1 MMKYLRTFFQLPI
14 LCAALCCCLLLLPTA
29 VSATGMRPHPIRVG
43 YTDSPG
49 FIEKTA
55 DGTIDGYGVAYLNEI
70 SHYTGWRYEYV
81 YATWQ
86 ECLDLLAKGE
96 IDLLGMAQY
105 TPERSEKYEFASLPS
120 GVEYMVMYVRNDDN
134 GIYYNDY
141 QSFNGLK
148 IGVLK
153 GNFQTEVLSE
163 VARKN
168 SFTYQPVLFDSSQA
182 MIAALQNKQIDAV
195 VTGSMPLYKDLRLV
209 ARFQADPIYFI
220 TTKGNKAVLQRL
232 NDALMNIHANTPE
245 FENTTYATYY
255 EQSSLLTQPLLT
267 KKERDYLAHRGPVTI
282 GFLPNDEPL
291 SSLNSDT
298 QQPAGILPGVAKELE
313 RLAGVKVILK
323 LLPPGARLDQ
333 SLQPEGFD
341 LIAGVTDYEPYRN
354 NISIRLSK
362 TFFQGRVMA
371 VVNKNNFIDITKPQ
385 KVALPFNYVAYK
397 NLILS
402 NFPHFSIIN
411 KNNTRDCLLA
421 VADGEADLALQN
433 SHIISYHLQNPRFSE
448 LKILSLFNFPDNLSL
463 AAVNNA
469 DGNQLLTIFNKC
481 IDTLNPKTLD
491 NIVMYEPV
499 QSPYQPTLTDLI
511 YKYNYLIASLVI
523 VLIVLF
529 TAWLYFTLQRQKY
542 LELLEAKNLE
552 LERAA
557 KQALAASEAK
567 SSFLSRMSH
576 EIRTP
581 LNAILGFTRLALQ
594 PDKHNCHNEYLQK
607 ISYSSELL
615 LGIVNDVLDMS
626 AIENQK
632 LKLDNSPFQLSKILQ
647 ELQSIYS
654 AQCQDKNI
662 NFRLH
667 CDAAGHDVLLG
678 DSLRLQQ
685 ILSNLLSNAVKFT
698 ESGGQ
703 ITLSITQQ
711 QAEAAGKT
719 VLLLVVSDTGCGMSE
734 QMLAQVFQPFE
745 QEDGSTARKYG
756 GSGLGLSIV
765 KYLVEAM
772 GGSVSVH
779 SVKDSGSTFTVRL
792 TLPYAENIT
801 AAGSGTGTAQSL
813 HGLHLLLAE
822 DNLLNQELCLELLQS
837 RGISSDC
844 AGNGQEALELFS
856 GSAPGTYDLILMDI
870 QMPVMDGYQATQAIR
885 ASSYP
890 QAQTIP
896 IISLSADA
904 FTEDIQRAYA
914 SGMDAH
920 VSKPI
925 VPEELF
931 AAIER
936 LVQKNHKK

>member
-1 MMKYLRTFFQLPI
+1 MNHLRAFFQLHKFWM
-14 LCAALCCCLLLLPTA
+14 ALCCCLLLLPA
-29 VSATGMRPHPIRVG
+29 AAAATGMRPNPIRVG

-81 YATWQ
+81 ASNWQ
-86 ECLDLLAKGE
+86 GCLDLLAKGE

-105 TPERSEKYEFASLPS
+105 TPERAEKYDFASLPC

-148 IGVLK
+148 IGVLQ

-168 SFTYQPVLFDSSQA
+168 SFTYQPVLFASSQS

-220 TTKGNKAVLQRL
+220 TTKGNKAILQRL

-245 FENTTYATYY
+245 FENTTYTTYY

-267 KKERDYLAHRGPVTI
+267 KKERDYLAHRGPITI

-291 SSLNSDT
+291 SSLSSTT
-298 QQPAGILPGVAKELE
+298 QQPAGILPSIIKELE
-313 RLAGVKVILK
+313 RLAGVQVIFK
-323 LLPPGARLDQ
+323 LLPAGARLDQ
-333 SLQPEGFD
+333 SLQAEGFD

-371 VVNKNNFIDITKPQ
+371 VAHKNSFIDITKPQ

-402 NFPHFSIIN
+402 NYPHFSIIN
-411 KNNTRDCLLA
+411 KTNTKECLQA

-448 LKILSLFNFPDNLSL
+448 LQILSLFNFPDNLSL

-469 DGNQLLTIFNKC
+469 DGNQLLAIFNKC

-491 NIVMYEPV
+491 NIVMYETV
-499 QSPYQPTLTDLI
+499 QSPYQPSLTDLL
-511 YKYNYLIASLVI
+511 YKYDYLIAALVI

-529 TAWLYFTLQRQKY
+529 TAWLYFTQQQQKY

-552 LERAA
+552 LEGAA
-557 KQALAASEAK
+557 QQALAASEAK

-594 PDKHNCHNEYLQK
+594 PDKQSSRNEYLQK

-632 LKLDNSPFQLSKILQ
+632 LKLDNSPFQLSKVLH

-654 AQCQDKNI
+654 AQCQAKNI
-662 NFRLH
+662 SFRLH
-667 CDAAGHDVLLG
+667 RDDAGHDFLLG

-698 ESGGQ
+698 EAGGQ

-711 QAEAAGKT
+711 QAGAAGKT
-719 VLLLVVSDTGCGMSE
+719 VLDMTVTDTGCGMSE

-765 KYLVEAM
+765 KHLVELM
-772 GGSVSVH
+772 DGSISVQ
-779 SVKDSGSTFTVRL
+779 SSKGSGSTFTVRL

-801 AAGSGTGTAQSL
+801 AAGSDTGAAQNL
-813 HGLHLLLAE
+813 PGLKLLLAE

-844 AGNGQEALELFS
+844 ANNGQEALELFN
-856 GSAPGTYDLILMDI
+856 GSVPGTYDLILMDI

-885 ASSYP
+885 ASSHP

-914 SGMDAH
+914 SGMNAH
-920 VSKPI
+920 VSKPV
-925 VPEELF
+925 VPEALF
-931 AAIER
+931 AAIAGI
-936 LVQKNHKK
+936 LKKT